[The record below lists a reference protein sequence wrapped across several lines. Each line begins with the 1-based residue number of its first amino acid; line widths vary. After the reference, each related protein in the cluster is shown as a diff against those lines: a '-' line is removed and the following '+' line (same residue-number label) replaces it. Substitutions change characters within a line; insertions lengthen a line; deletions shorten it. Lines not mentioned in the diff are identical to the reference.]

1 MQKRSLEQA
10 WRVGLAAIALIATAM
25 ALYVQLFERTSQQ
38 DEEQLAAA
46 RLETAL
52 AESRVRLKAEILTEL
67 RAELA
72 PDGSPEKPDNQP
84 LPNSVLRRGES
95 GTGSTLQQV
104 RDLRGSQ
111 EGLGES
117 LDSLLR
123 QTEESDRALRQDLE
137 ELRAEVR
144 RERDVSGKVVSLLLA
159 ALVPL
164 VAHLLVSVWLPRSR
178 RPMRHEPSERA
189 PGRPPGA

>member
-25 ALYVQLFERTSQQ
+25 ALYVQLFERRSRQ
-38 DEEQLAAA
+38 DEDRIAAA

-52 AESRVRLKAEILTEL
+52 AESRARLKAEILTEL

-72 PDGSPEKPDNQP
+72 PESSTEKPGTQP

-117 LDSLLR
+117 LDTLAR
-123 QTEESDRALRQDLE
+123 RAEESDRALRRDLE

-159 ALVPL
+159 ALVP
-164 VAHLLVSVWLPRSR
+164 VVVLLLGSGWR
-178 RPMRHEPSERA
+178 RPAS
-189 PGRPPGA
+189 